1 MGRYELIRP
10 TLRIRIVQRIFGNQ
24 FASRLQN
31 LELARKFKIL
41 LANLIAFSFAAGYV
55 LVTVIDPYGGALT
68 SAYAYNQTYSNT
80 SGSDQIY
87 GFESQQKISFK
98 RGGWDIVT
106 GDEAAAIFVA
116 NAEEPETGSI
126 KEFAFGLVSDY
137 SWGRDQYS
145 CLVALWE
152 RESNWRW
159 DAINRNSGAY
169 GIPQALPGLKM
180 SEMGADW
187 LTNAETQ
194 VRWGVNYI
202 KHRYGAPCGAMAHS
216 NKFNWY

>member
-10 TLRIRIVQRIFGNQ
+10 TLHIRIVQRLFGNQ
-24 FASRLQN
+24 FAYRLQN
-31 LELARKFKIL
+31 LQLARKFKIL

-80 SGSDQIY
+80 SGPDQIY

-126 KEFAFGLVSDY
+126 KEFALSLVSDY

-159 DAINRNSGAY
+159 DAINKDSGAY

-194 VRWGVNYI
+194 VSWGVNYI